1 MKFKF
6 DFTSILGG
14 VAGGVAASYVE
25 DLVRGEDTE
34 KDSYT
39 PAIIQAVAGATVSA
53 IAPQGVLKGLG
64 NGMIG
69 AAGYQIGKLLGESS
83 DTDKKKVEGIGLLP
97 GQNAIGALRNWKRKS
112 SVGDADTAGQNAV
125 QSVM

>member
-6 DFTSILGG
+6 DFTSIIGG

-25 DLVRGEDTE
+25 DIVRGKDTE

-39 PAIIQAVAGATVSA
+39 PAIVQAVAGAAVSA
-53 IAPQGVLKGLG
+53 IAPQGILKGLG

-69 AAGYQIGKLLGESS
+69 AAGYQIGKILGESS
-83 DTDKKKVEGIGLLP
+83 TTDDKNSDVGWLP
-97 GQNAIGALRNWKRKS
+97 GQNAIGALRNWKRSK
-112 SVGDADTAGQNAV
+112 VGDAETAGQNAV
-125 QSVM
+125 SSIM

>member
-25 DLVRGEDTE
+25 DLVRTEDTE

-39 PAIIQAVAGATVSA
+39 PAIIQAVAGAAVSA
-53 IAPQGVLKGLG
+53 FAPQGVLKGVG

-69 AAGYQIGKLLGESS
+69 AAGYQIGKILGESS
-83 DTDKKKVEGIGLLP
+83 DSDKKVEGVGLLP
-97 GQNAIGALRNWKRKS
+97 GQNAIGALKNWKRKS

-125 QSVM
+125 QCVM

>member
-25 DLVRGEDTE
+25 DLVRTEDTE

-39 PAIIQAVAGATVSA
+39 PAIIQAVAGAAVSA

-69 AAGYQIGKLLGESS
+69 AAGYQIGKILGESS
-83 DTDKKKVEGIGLLP
+83 DSDKKKVEGIGLLP

-112 SVGDADTAGQNAV
+112 RVGDADTAGQNAV

>member
-25 DLVRGEDTE
+25 DLVRTEDTE

-39 PAIIQAVAGATVSA
+39 PAIIQAVAGAAVSA
-53 IAPQGVLKGLG
+53 FAPQGILKGVG
-64 NGMIG
+64 SGMIG
-69 AAGYQIGKLLGESS
+69 AAGYQIGKILGESS
-83 DTDKKKVEGIGLLP
+83 DSDKKVEGIGLLP
-97 GQNAIGALRNWKRKS
+97 GQNAIGALRNWKRKTR
-112 SVGDADTAGQNAV
+112 VGDANTAGQNAV

>member
-25 DLVRGEDTE
+25 DWVRGEDTE

-39 PAIIQAVAGATVSA
+39 PAIIQAVAGAAVSA

-69 AAGYQIGKLLGESS
+69 AAGYQIGKILGESS
-83 DTDKKKVEGIGLLP
+83 DSDKKVEGIGLLP

-112 SVGDADTAGQNAV
+112 SVGSSDTAGQNAV

>member
-25 DLVRGEDTE
+25 DLVRTEDTE

-39 PAIIQAVAGATVSA
+39 PAIIQAVAGAAVSA
-53 IAPQGVLKGLG
+53 FAPQGVLKGVG

-69 AAGYQIGKLLGESS
+69 AAGYQIGKILGESS
-83 DTDKKKVEGIGLLP
+83 DSDKKVEGIGLLP

-112 SVGDADTAGQNAV
+112 RVGDADTAGQNAV

>member
-25 DLVRGEDTE
+25 DLVRTKDTE
-34 KDSYT
+34 EDSYT
-39 PAIIQAVAGATVSA
+39 PAIIQAVAGAAVSA

-83 DTDKKKVEGIGLLP
+83 DTDKKVEGIGLLP

-112 SVGDADTAGQNAV
+112 RVGDADTAGQNAV

>member
-39 PAIIQAVAGATVSA
+39 PAIIQAVAGAAVSA

-69 AAGYQIGKLLGESS
+69 AAGYQIGKILGESS
-83 DTDKKKVEGIGLLP
+83 DTDKKVEGIGLLP

-112 SVGDADTAGQNAV
+112 RVGDATTAGQNAV

>member
-39 PAIIQAVAGATVSA
+39 PAIIQAVAGAAVSA

-69 AAGYQIGKLLGESS
+69 AAGYQIGKILGESS
-83 DTDKKKVEGIGLLP
+83 DSDKKVEGVGLLP
-97 GQNAIGALRNWKRKS
+97 GQNAIGALRNWKRRS
-112 SVGDADTAGQNAV
+112 RVGSADTAGQNAV

>member
-39 PAIIQAVAGATVSA
+39 PAIIQAVAGAAVSA

-69 AAGYQIGKLLGESS
+69 AAGYQIGKILGESS
-83 DTDKKKVEGIGLLP
+83 DTTAKTEGIELLP

-112 SVGDADTAGQNAV
+112 KVGDTTAGQNAV

>member
-25 DLVRGEDTE
+25 DLVRTEDTE

-39 PAIIQAVAGATVSA
+39 PAIIQAVAGAAVSA
-53 IAPQGVLKGLG
+53 FAPQGILKGVG
-64 NGMIG
+64 SGMIG
-69 AAGYQIGKLLGESS
+69 AAGYQIGKILGESS
-83 DTDKKKVEGIGLLP
+83 DSDKKVEGIGLLP
-97 GQNAIGALRNWKRKS
+97 GQNAIGALRNWNRKS
-112 SVGDADTAGQNAV
+112 RVGDADTAGQNAV

>member
-6 DFTSILGG
+6 DFTSIIGG

-39 PAIIQAVAGATVSA
+39 PAIVQAVAGAAVSA
-53 IAPQGVLKGLG
+53 FAPQGILKGLG

-69 AAGYQIGKLLGESS
+69 AAGYQIGKIIGDSS
-83 DTDKKKVEGIGLLP
+83 TSSKTEGVGWLP
-97 GQNAIGALRNWKRKS
+97 GQNAIGALRNWKRAK
-112 SVGDADTAGQNAV
+112 VGETETAGQNAV
-125 QSVM
+125 TSVM

>member
-25 DLVRGEDTE
+25 DLVRTEDTE

-39 PAIIQAVAGATVSA
+39 PAIIQAVAGAAVSA
-53 IAPQGVLKGLG
+53 FAPQGILKGVG
-64 NGMIG
+64 SGMIG
-69 AAGYQIGKLLGESS
+69 AAGYQIGKILGESS
-83 DTDKKKVEGIGLLP
+83 DSDKKVEGIGLLP

-112 SVGDADTAGQNAV
+112 RVGDAGTAGQNAV

>member
-14 VAGGVAASYVE
+14 VAGGFAASYVE
-25 DLVRGEDTE
+25 DLVRTEDTE

-39 PAIIQAVAGATVSA
+39 PAIIQAVAGAAVSA
-53 IAPQGVLKGLG
+53 FAPQGLLKGVG
-64 NGMIG
+64 SGMIG
-69 AAGYQIGKLLGESS
+69 AAGYQIGKILGESS
-83 DTDKKKVEGIGLLP
+83 DSDKKVEGIGLLP

-112 SVGDADTAGQNAV
+112 RVGDADTAGQNAV

>member
-25 DLVRGEDTE
+25 DLVRTEDTE

-39 PAIIQAVAGATVSA
+39 PAIIQAVAGAAVSA
-53 IAPQGVLKGLG
+53 FAPQGILKGVG
-64 NGMIG
+64 SGMIG
-69 AAGYQIGKLLGESS
+69 AAGYQIGKILGESS
-83 DTDKKKVEGIGLLP
+83 DSDKKVEGIGLLP

-112 SVGDADTAGQNAV
+112 RVGDANTAGQNAV

>member
-39 PAIIQAVAGATVSA
+39 PAIIQAVAGAAVSA
-53 IAPQGVLKGLG
+53 IAPQGVLKCLG

-69 AAGYQIGKLLGESS
+69 AAGYQIGKILGESS
-83 DTDKKKVEGIGLLP
+83 DTDKKVEGIGLLP

-112 SVGDADTAGQNAV
+112 RVGDATTAGQNAV

>member
-25 DLVRGEDTE
+25 DLVRTEDTE

-39 PAIIQAVAGATVSA
+39 PAIIQAVAGAAVSA
-53 IAPQGVLKGLG
+53 FAPQGVLKGVG
-64 NGMIG
+64 SGMIG
-69 AAGYQIGKLLGESS
+69 AAGYQIGKILGESS
-83 DTDKKKVEGIGLLP
+83 DSDKKVEGIGLLP

-112 SVGDADTAGQNAV
+112 RVGDADTAGQNAV

>member
-6 DFTSILGG
+6 DFTSIIGG

-39 PAIIQAVAGATVSA
+39 PAIVQAVAGAAVSA
-53 IAPQGVLKGLG
+53 FAPQGLLKGLG

-69 AAGYQIGKLLGESS
+69 AAGYQIGKILGDSS
-83 DTDKKKVEGIGLLP
+83 TDSKTEGVGWLP
-97 GQNAIGALRNWKRKS
+97 GQNAIGALRNWNRAK
-112 SVGDADTAGQNAV
+112 VGETETAGQNAV
-125 QSVM
+125 SSVM

>member
-25 DLVRGEDTE
+25 DLVRTKDTE
-34 KDSYT
+34 EDSYT
-39 PAIIQAVAGATVSA
+39 PAIIQAVAGAAVSA

-69 AAGYQIGKLLGESS
+69 AAGYQIGKLLG
-83 DTDKKKVEGIGLLP
+83 DTSNTDKKVEGIGLLP

-112 SVGDADTAGQNAV
+112 RVGDADTAGQNAV

>member
-39 PAIIQAVAGATVSA
+39 PAIIQAVAGAAVSA

-69 AAGYQIGKLLGESS
+69 AAGYQIGKLFGDSS
-83 DTDKKKVEGIGLLP
+83 TAKTEGIGLLP

-112 SVGDADTAGQNAV
+112 RVGSADTAGQNAV

>member
-39 PAIIQAVAGATVSA
+39 PAIIQAVAGAAVSA

-69 AAGYQIGKLLGESS
+69 AAGYQIGKILGESS
-83 DTDKKKVEGIGLLP
+83 DTDKKVEGIGLLP
-97 GQNAIGALRNWKRKS
+97 GQNAIGALRNWKRRS
-112 SVGDADTAGQNAV
+112 RVGDAGTAGQNAV

>member
-6 DFTSILGG
+6 DFTSIIGG

-25 DLVRGEDTE
+25 DLVRGKDTE

-39 PAIIQAVAGATVSA
+39 PAIVQAVAGAAVSA
-53 IAPQGVLKGLG
+53 IAPQGILKGLG

-69 AAGYQIGKLLGESS
+69 AAGYQIGKIIGDSS
-83 DTDKKKVEGIGLLP
+83 TSSKTEGVGWLP
-97 GQNAIGALRNWKRKS
+97 GQNAIGALRRWKRAK
-112 SVGDADTAGQNAV
+112 VGETETAGQNAV
-125 QSVM
+125 ASVM

>member
-25 DLVRGEDTE
+25 DLVRTEDTE

-39 PAIIQAVAGATVSA
+39 PAIIQAVAGAAVSA
-53 IAPQGVLKGLG
+53 FAPQGILKGVG
-64 NGMIG
+64 SGMIG
-69 AAGYQIGKLLGESS
+69 AAGYQIGKILGESS
-83 DTDKKKVEGIGLLP
+83 DSDKKVEGIGLLP

-112 SVGDADTAGQNAV
+112 RVGDADTAGQNAV

>member
-25 DLVRGEDTE
+25 DFVRTKDTE

-39 PAIIQAVAGATVSA
+39 PAIIQAVAGAAVSA

-69 AAGYQIGKLLGESS
+69 AAGYQIGKLLGETSN
-83 DTDKKKVEGIGLLP
+83 TDKKVEGIGLLP

-112 SVGDADTAGQNAV
+112 RVGDADTAGQNAV

>member
-25 DLVRGEDTE
+25 DLVRTEDTE

-39 PAIIQAVAGATVSA
+39 PAIIQAVAGAAVSA
-53 IAPQGVLKGLG
+53 FAPQGVLKGVG

-69 AAGYQIGKLLGESS
+69 AAGYQIGKILGETS
-83 DTDKKKVEGIGLLP
+83 DSDKKVEGVGLLP

-112 SVGDADTAGQNAV
+112 RVGDADTAGQNAV

>member
-39 PAIIQAVAGATVSA
+39 PAIIQAVAGAAVSA

-69 AAGYQIGKLLGESS
+69 AAGYQIGKILGGDD
-83 DTDKKKVEGIGLLP
+83 DTTAKTEGIGLLP

-112 SVGDADTAGQNAV
+112 RVGDADTAGQNAV

>member
-25 DLVRGEDTE
+25 DLVRTEDTE

-39 PAIIQAVAGATVSA
+39 PAIIQAVAGAAVSA
-53 IAPQGVLKGLG
+53 FAPQGILKGVG
-64 NGMIG
+64 SGMIG
-69 AAGYQIGKLLGESS
+69 AAGYQIGKILGESS
-83 DTDKKKVEGIGLLP
+83 DDKKVEGIGLLP

-112 SVGDADTAGQNAV
+112 RVGDADTAGQNAV

>member
-6 DFTSILGG
+6 DFISIIGEA
-14 VAGGVAASYVE
+14 AGGVAASYVE
-25 DLVRGEDTE
+25 DLVRTEDTE

-39 PAIIQAVAGATVSA
+39 PAIIQAVTGAAVSA
-53 IAPQGVLKGLG
+53 FAPQGILKGLG
-64 NGMIG
+64 AGMIG
-69 AAGYQIGKLLGESS
+69 AAGYQIGKILGG
-83 DTDKKKVEGIGLLP
+83 DDNTTAKTEGIGLLP

-112 SVGDADTAGQNAV
+112 NVGDTTAGQNAV